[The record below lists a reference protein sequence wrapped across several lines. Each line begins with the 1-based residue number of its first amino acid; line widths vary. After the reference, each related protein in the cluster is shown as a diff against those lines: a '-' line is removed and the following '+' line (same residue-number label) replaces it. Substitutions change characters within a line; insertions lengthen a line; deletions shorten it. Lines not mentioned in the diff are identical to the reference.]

1 MADNGGQLAW
11 RETYFIM
18 FSAGDRPTMAQVES
32 AILESSNRLSVSD
45 LQADEDGLF
54 ASAVVQAPEDN
65 AAMEISYESGEA
77 VVEQSTELAQQL
89 RKQLDG
95 DQLARLIQADARLDV
110 MHFERL
116 PDGMD
121 TPDDM
126 GEEFDFDEGSD
137 DLLSEA
143 LDPASLITVVD
154 ALARVTQGLAFDPA
168 SGDLM
173 A

>member
-1 MADNGGQLAW
+1 MSDSGDQLAW

-18 FSAGDRPTMAQVES
+18 FAIEQRPTLAQVEA
-32 AILESSNRLSVSD
+32 AITEASNRVSVTNLEAND
-45 LQADEDGLF
+45 DGLF

-65 AAMEISYESGEA
+65 AAMEISFESGEM
-77 VVEQSTELAQQL
+77 VIEQSAELAKQL

-95 DQLARLIQADARLDV
+95 DQLAQLLRADARLDV

-116 PDGMD
+116 AEAAEDEWGF
-121 TPDDM
+121 
-126 GEEFDFDEGSD
+126 GEEPDED
-137 DLLSEA
+137 DLLTEA

-154 ALARVTQGLAFDPA
+154 ALARLTGGIAFDPA
-168 SGDLM
+168 SGDIM

>member
-1 MADNGGQLAW
+1 MVDEGGQLAW

-18 FSAGDRPTMAQVES
+18 FSAGDRPTIAQVEA
-32 AILESSNRLSVSD
+32 AIIEAGSRLTISN

-89 RKQLDG
+89 RKQVEG

-116 PDGMD
+116 PDSLGDADD
-121 TPDDM
+121 T
-126 GEEFDFDEGSD
+126 GEEFDFDEESD
-137 DLLSEA
+137 DLLNEA

-154 ALARVTQGLAFDPA
+154 ALTKVTRGLAFDPA
-168 SGDLM
+168 SGDIM